1 MKYRNFGLIL
11 IFLGIVMLI
20 LLLINAMNTIDFLN
34 RAVKTEAIVIDV
46 DKRRIGESWS
56 NFPVLQFVDLNEVQV
71 WAYSKFS
78 DSSLNIGD
86 EVEIFYDPENP
97 SNDVILENYDL
108 WGHMLPHIVGC
119 LISVIL
125 GSVFLV
131 KAHKMNRK

>member
-1 MKYRNFGLIL
+1 
-11 IFLGIVMLI
+11 
-20 LLLINAMNTIDFLN
+20 MNTIDFLN

-46 DKRRIGESWS
+46 EKRRIGEDWW
-56 NFPVLQFVDLNEVQV
+56 NFPVLQFIDLNEVQV

-97 SNDVILENYDL
+97 SNDVILENYDM
-108 WGHMLPHIVGC
+108 WGRLLPHIMSC
-119 LISVIL
+119 LISVTL
-125 GSVFLV
+125 GSVLLM